1 MIKKKY
7 SLQTEL
13 VASDD
18 GMHTYEIARTWA
30 ETDRKGLVLELYP
43 TISADR
49 CGELDISTMHLL
61 NHVKDFG
68 WGTMRIVNLYSTIF
82 EGKPLTG
89 QLSYDKENIA
99 YIEGI
104 LESEDIGDYDIV
116 IATGNSLRTH
126 INTVEVKLDIFNILQ
141 NKKLEGQVKQI
152 VPENC
157 AEGMSQG
164 THPLFLGL
172 HYGKEK
178 WTLADYDIS
187 SAVSALNEYLETK
200 AEKKVKKVK
209 GKKSTKKSK
218 TEKAVEKSESEKMA
232 EEQKEGWDLEKRE
245 AKKDVL
251 SDKK

>member
-1 MIKKKY
+1 M
-7 SLQTEL
+7 
-13 VASDD
+13 ASDD

-30 ETDRKGLVLELYP
+30 ETGRKGIVLELYP
-43 TISADR
+43 TISVDR
-49 CGELDISTMHLL
+49 CGELDVSTMHLL

-82 EGKPLTG
+82 GGKPLTG
-89 QLSYDKENIA
+89 QLFYDKENIA

-104 LESEDIGDYDIV
+104 LESEDIEDYDIV
-116 IATGNSLRTH
+116 IATGNSLKTH
-126 INTVEVKLDIFNILQ
+126 IITIEAKLDIFNILQ
-141 NKKLEGQVKQI
+141 SKKLEGQVKQI

-157 AEGMSQG
+157 AEEISLG

-178 WTLADYDIS
+178 WILADYDIP
-187 SAVSALNEYLETK
+187 SAVSALKEYLETK
-200 AEKKVKKVK
+200 AEKKVEKVK
-209 GKKSTKKSK
+209 GKKSTKRSK
-218 TEKAVEKSESEKMA
+218 TEKIVEKSESEKIA